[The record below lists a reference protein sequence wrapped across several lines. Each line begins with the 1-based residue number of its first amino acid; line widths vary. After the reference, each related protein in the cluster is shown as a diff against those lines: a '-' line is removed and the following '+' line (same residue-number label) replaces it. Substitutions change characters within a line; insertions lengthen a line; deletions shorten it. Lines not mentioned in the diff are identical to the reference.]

1 MAETVTG
8 IRALVTVVSEGAGCS
23 CGEPDNAERSALAA
37 EILCYFATRTGLA
50 RSDESADT
58 LMVDLVTDLMHLCDR
73 LEIDFSGV
81 LNVAAMH
88 HEAERGGG

>member
-1 MAETVTG
+1 MTETVTG
-8 IRALVTVVSEGAGCS
+8 IRALVAVVSESDGYPG
-23 CGEPDNAERSALAA
+23 GEPDNAERSALAA

-58 LMVDLVTDLMHLCDR
+58 LMVDLLTDVMHLCDR

-88 HEAERGGG
+88 HEAERDNG

>member
-1 MAETVTG
+1 MTEVVAG
-8 IRALVTVVSEGAGCS
+8 IRELVAVVSEGEGYS
-23 CGEPDNAERSALAA
+23 GGEPDNAERSALAA

-50 RSDESADT
+50 DT

-73 LEIDFSGV
+73 LDIDFAGV

-88 HEAERGGG
+88 HEAERGDG